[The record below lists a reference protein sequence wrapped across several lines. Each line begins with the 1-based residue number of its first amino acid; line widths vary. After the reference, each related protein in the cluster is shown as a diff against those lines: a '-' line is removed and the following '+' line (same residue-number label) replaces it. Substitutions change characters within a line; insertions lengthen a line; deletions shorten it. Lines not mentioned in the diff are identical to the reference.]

1 MTVDDAFLD
10 YMAHSADGIAIE
22 LWAQRRDISAERVA
36 SARLPLAALLQ
47 RADGR
52 MEGHAA
58 LFAHENEAA
67 DDGSRTDTV
76 VAQVGTI
83 AFKLALLR
91 PMLVAGASAAASVTQ
106 TSSAGN
112 SASGNIITDSGNASA
127 DALNDASALPLQ
139 LQAATSTYR
148 APGL

>member
-1 MTVDDAFLD
+1 
-10 YMAHSADGIAIE
+10 
-22 LWAQRRDISAERVA
+22 
-36 SARLPLAALLQ
+36 
-47 RADGR
+47 

-83 AFKLALLR
+83 SFKLALLR
-91 PMLVAGASAAASVTQ
+91 PMLVTQTGSAGSSASAN
-106 TSSAGN
+106 AG
-112 SASGNIITDSGNASA
+112 GDSGNASA
-127 DALNDASALPLQ
+127 GALNVAPALPLQ
-139 LQAATSTYR
+139 LQAAASTYR

>member
-1 MTVDDAFLD
+1 MQPISSDPSR
-10 YMAHSADGIAIE
+10 AH
-22 LWAQRRDISAERVA
+22 RSAERVA

-91 PMLVAGASAAASVTQ
+91 PMLVAQ
-106 TSSAGN
+106 TSSAGS
-112 SASGNIITDSGNASA
+112 SASANVGGERGIASA
-127 DALNDASALPLQ
+127 DALNVAPAMPLQ
-139 LQAATSTYR
+139 LQAAASTYR